1 MRRMKPLVELT
12 LTPATDAAAQAGQ
25 HFSEVRP
32 GLRSDGLEARSHLLL
47 TALRLFSQNG
57 FAKTS
62 TREIAQ
68 AAGVNLAAIR
78 YYFGD
83 KASLYRAVFTEPQG
97 MPCDDIARFA
107 PRHLSLRE
115 ALAGFIAGFIE
126 PLKMGDLSQQ
136 MTRLHFREMLEPTG
150 LWAEQID
157 NSIKPS
163 HAALLAVLA
172 RHLGIALLPE
182 GLDANAAADDDL
194 HRLAFSI
201 TGLAIQMFIS
211 RDVMDSVR
219 PSLVGSHAAIDQWSE
234 RLVDHAEALVECE
247 RARRQAQLQAG

>member
-1 MRRMKPLVELT
+1 MKSLAEIPL
-12 LTPATDAAAQAGQ
+12 AAVTGQ
-25 HFSEVRP
+25 
-32 GLRSDGLEARSHLLL
+32 RSDGLEARNHLLL
-47 TALRLFSQNG
+47 TALRLFADTG

-83 KASLYRAVFTEPQG
+83 KAGLYRAVFTEPQG

-107 PRHLSLRE
+107 PPELTLRQ
-115 ALAGFIAGFIE
+115 ALAGFMAGFIE
-126 PLKMGDLSQQ
+126 PLKLGELAQQ

-163 HAALLAVLA
+163 HAALLVVLA
-172 RHLGIALLPE
+172 RHLGIELLPV
-182 GLDANAAADDDL
+182 GADPNTAADDDL

-201 TGLAIQMFIS
+201 TGLAIQMFIA

-219 PSLVGSHAAIDQWSE
+219 PGLIGSHAAIDLWSE
-234 RLVDHAEALVECE
+234 RLVDHAEALVQCE
-247 RARRQAQLQAG
+247 RARRLALPLAG